1 MDLLSEYDAL
11 QDCVKAVESEKPE
24 YSNKKQEFIEDY
36 IVGYPEQQFINSKFS
51 YIVLIFN
58 GACRICVLSLLEAK
72 RFDYFRAIL
81 KKEMNNELNRF
92 NDISE
97 QYYYIVPSY
106 IYESKCCITLEIF
119 NILHRCSLS
128 FSNKTIDEI
137 IKKDMNISDISLQ
150 EKLKKEIKDLHDIF
164 GFNPI

>member
-1 MDLLSEYDAL
+1 MNLLSEYDAS
-11 QDCVKAVESEKPE
+11 QDCVESEKPE
-24 YSNKKQEFIEDY
+24 YSNKKQEFIRNY
-36 IVGYPEQQFINSKFS
+36 IVGYPEQHIINSKFS

-58 GACRICVLSLLEAK
+58 DACKICVLSLLEAK

-106 IYESKCCITLEIF
+106 FYESKCSITLEIF
-119 NILHRCSLS
+119 NRLHSHTLC
-128 FSNKTIDEI
+128 FPTKTIEKI
-137 IKKDMNISDISLQ
+137 MEKDMNISDISLQ
-150 EKLKKEIKDLHDIF
+150 EKLKKEINDLHNIF